1 MNRADQERLVALQK
15 EQERRNADDPLRS
28 FELSPKQAPFVDA
41 VLKKMARF
49 IGFFGANRSGK
60 SAVGSFTGST
70 LARFGFAED
79 PKSLPHAGAS
89 IQVRDRAT
97 SGWVVSLDT
106 NISRDVIEPKYFD
119 NGFVAPGAPA
129 PFIPKRE
136 ILEWRHN
143 DGILKLK
150 NGSIIGFKSVE
161 SGQTKAQGAGKDWI
175 HFDEEPPKSYFDECA
190 IRVEAG
196 RSLSVF
202 MTCTLL
208 PPVGQV
214 GGVTWVFPEIIKPWQ
229 EKRSKTWMLFG
240 ASIYDNPHL
249 GKDEI
254 AALESIYPEG
264 SAARRI
270 RLDGEWLPGIG
281 GTRAYAAFNA
291 RIHVRPNLPLV
302 DRIPLCFIWDF
313 NISPLISLVGQ
324 RQGNLFRVLAELAME
339 EGNIPDMCQM
349 FYERF
354 GGHRG
359 EIWIYGDATG
369 QGRTPQFAKSDYGI
383 IMSELKRYGLPLRLK
398 VRAKNPLVND
408 RLAAMNRVLKNEN
421 GGSDMEIDESCTELV
436 ADLEQ
441 VLMDS
446 HGGIKK
452 SHNNKDPYFRRTHAS
467 DSLGYWIAYESP
479 VRLYGAKSSDNV
491 VQIRDVSYSRR
502 A

>member
-1 MNRADQERLVALQK
+1 MNRAEQERLIALQ
-15 EQERRNADDPLRS
+15 QELARREANDPLKSWQPTPRQ
-28 FELSPKQAPFVDA
+28 KPFIDA
-41 VLKKMARF
+41 VLNIKSRF

-60 SAVGSFTGST
+60 SAIGAATGAH
-70 LARFGFAED
+70 LARFGFNED
-79 PKSLPHAGAS
+79 PKPLPHAGAS

-97 SGWVVSLDT
+97 SGWVVSLDN

-119 NGFVAPGAPA
+119 NGFVAPGAPL
-129 PFIPKRE
+129 PFIPARE
-136 ILEWRHN
+136 IQEWRQA

-150 NGSIIGFKSVE
+150 NGSLVGFKSTE
-161 SGQTKAQGAGKDWI
+161 SGQQKAQGAGKDWI
-175 HFDEEPPKSYFDECA
+175 HFDEEPPKAYFEECV

-196 RSLSVF
+196 RRLVVF

-208 PPVGQV
+208 PPIGQV

-229 EKRSKTWMLFG
+229 EKKSKTWMLFG

-249 GKDEI
+249 GPDEI
-254 AALESIYPEG
+254 AALEAIYPLG

-281 GTRAYAAFNA
+281 GTRAYAGFNA
-291 RIHVRPNLPLV
+291 RVHVRPQPPIIDRRPLA
-302 DRIPLCFIWDF
+302 FIWDF
-313 NISPLISLVGQ
+313 NIEPLITLIGQ
-324 RQGNLFRVLAELAME
+324 RDQNLFRIFAELPME

-359 EIWIYGDATG
+359 EIYIYGDSTG

-383 IMSELKRYGLPLRLK
+383 ILNELKRYGLPTRMK
-398 VRAKNPLVND
+398 VPLKNPLVND
-408 RLAAMNRVLKNEN
+408 RLAAVNRAFKNEE
-421 GGSDMEIDESCTELV
+421 GQSLVEIDPSCTELI

-441 VLMDS
+441 VLLDS

-452 SHNNKDPYFRRTHAS
+452 SHNSKDPYYRRTHAS
-467 DSLGYWIAYESP
+467 DGFGYWIAHEAP
-479 VRLYGAKSSDNV
+479 VRVASQRGVNV
-491 VQIRDVSYSRR
+491 VSIRDVSYGARP
-502 A
+502 